1 MNSAKSVVNFPL
13 TQSSSTT
20 SERYAGANPVF
31 VLQDNPVKN
40 KTALNPARRRA
51 AMRISVYEAF
61 PAQVYATLTGGVFM
75 PAFALVLGANNF
87 YIGVLAAIP
96 FFANLFQLAGAYF
109 VENYP
114 WRKKLCI
121 VASSIPRLAWVPA
134 IILFLLLVPQSAGTT
149 LGIFLAFLIL
159 GHALLAI
166 SGVAWL
172 SWMTDVVP
180 ENIRGRYFGLR
191 NSVVSIATVITTF
204 AGGWF
209 LDLHQGSRTAF
220 GILFLIAAAAG
231 AACMMLLIKQP
242 ELPKRLLPPSERFF
256 QHYLEPF
263 KQPNFRRLLRFSI
276 AWQFAFNIA
285 SPFFVVYMLT
295 ELGMSYSLAATFAVV
310 TALFDLI
317 GMRVWGHV
325 SDHIGNKPVITI
337 SAAAVT
343 ILPWLWLATEK
354 NGFSFY
360 WLIPLLHIAGGFFW
374 AGYNLCSAN
383 ILFRLSPQS
392 RNSVYFGAWAACNGL
407 AACISSLLGGA
418 LGRWAAHHHL
428 DFVLFSWSGLKI
440 VFFVT
445 GALRLIAIFLL
456 RPVKEPAGMRTLHAI
471 RVLRSVKSWALMMGD
486 HPALQFFIPEHDSPK
501 TASKNAKDEMLWPL
515 FGRRGKNAA

>member
-1 MNSAKSVVNFPL
+1 MRSATPIVNPPL
-13 TQSSSTT
+13 SHSLSTT
-20 SERYAGANPVF
+20 STRHAGANPVA
-31 VLQDNPVKN
+31 VLQN
-40 KTALNPARRRA
+40 NPANNRTELTAGRRRA
-51 AMRISVYEAF
+51 AMRIAVYEAF
-61 PAQVYATLTGGVFM
+61 PAQIYATLTGGVFL
-75 PAFALVLGANNF
+75 PAFALALGANNF

-114 WRKKLCI
+114 GRKKLC
-121 VASSIPRLAWVPA
+121 VAASALPRLAWAPA
-134 IILFLLLVPQSAGTT
+134 IILFLLLAPQSAGVT
-149 LGIFLAFLIL
+149 LGILLAFLIL
-159 GHALLAI
+159 AHALLAV
-166 SGVAWL
+166 SGVSWL

-191 NSVVSIATVITTF
+191 NSIVSIATVITTF

-209 LDLHQGSRTAF
+209 LDWHRGSRAAF
-220 GILFLIAAAAG
+220 GILFLTASAAG
-231 AACMMLLIKQP
+231 AVCTILLIKQP
-242 ELPKRLLPPSERFF
+242 EPPKKLLPKSERFF
-256 QHYLEPF
+256 QHYFEPF

-276 AWQFAFNIA
+276 IWQFAFNLA

-295 ELGMSYSLAATFAVV
+295 ELGMSYSMAATFAVI

-337 SAAAVT
+337 SAVAVT
-343 ILPWLWLATEK
+343 ILPWLWLFTEK
-354 NGFSFY
+354 NDLSFY
-360 WLIPLLHIAGGFFW
+360 GLIPVLHIAGGFFW
-374 AGYNLCSAN
+374 AGYNLCSVN

-407 AACISSLLGGA
+407 AAGISSLLGGT
-418 LGRWAAHHHL
+418 LGRWAAHHQM

-456 RPVKEPAGMRTLHAI
+456 RPIQEPAGMRTLHAI
-471 RVLRSVKSWALMMGD
+471 RVLRSVKSRALMMDD
-486 HPALQFFIPEHDSPK
+486 HPALQFFIPEQNSPEDSPK
-501 TASKNAKDEMLWPL
+501 NDDAMLWPI
-515 FGRRGKNAA
+515 FGRRRKKAA

>member
-1 MNSAKSVVNFPL
+1 MRSATPILNSPL
-13 TQSSSTT
+13 SHSLSNTST
-20 SERYAGANPVF
+20 RHAGV
-31 VLQDNPVKN
+31 
-40 KTALNPARRRA
+40 NPAVVQQNHPAQNRTELSPDRRRD
-51 AMRISVYEAF
+51 AMRIAVYEAF
-61 PAQVYATLTGGVFM
+61 PAQIYATLTGGVFM

-87 YIGVLAAIP
+87 YIGVLSAIP

-121 VASSIPRLAWVPA
+121 VSSSIPRLAWLPA
-134 IILFLLLVPQSAGTT
+134 IILFLLLAPQSAGMT
-149 LGIFLAFLIL
+149 LGILLAFLIL

-166 SGVAWL
+166 SGVSWL

-191 NSVVSIATVITTF
+191 NSIVSIATVITTF

-209 LDLHQGSRTAF
+209 LDLHQGSRAAF
-220 GILFLIAAAAG
+220 GILFLTAAAAG
-231 AACMMLLIKQP
+231 AVCMILLIKQP
-242 ELPKRLLPPSERFF
+242 EPAKKLLPKSERFF
-256 QHYLEPF
+256 QHYGEPF

-276 AWQFAFNIA
+276 VWQFAFNIA

-295 ELGMSYSLAATFAVV
+295 ELGMSYSLVATFTVV

-325 SDHIGNKPVITI
+325 SDHLGNKPVITI
-337 SAAAVT
+337 SAIAVT
-343 ILPWLWLATEK
+343 ILPWLWLFTEK
-354 NGFSFY
+354 NEFSFY

-407 AACISSLLGGA
+407 AAGISSLLGGA
-418 LGRWAAHHHL
+418 LGRWAAHHHI

-440 VFFVT
+440 VFLVT

-456 RPVKEPAGMRTLHAI
+456 RPVKESAGLRTLHAI

-486 HPALQFFIPEHDSPK
+486 HPALQFFIPEHNAPK
-501 TASKNAKDEMLWPL
+501 TLLKNANDEMLWPI
-515 FGRRGKNAA
+515 FGRREKSA